1 MAKKKK
7 YYIIVSDDKKYT
19 HGAFEYSPE
28 GLQKAK
34 DYIKLISTRSDEKF
48 KIIEK

>member
-1 MAKKKK
+1 MTDKKK
-7 YYIIVSDDKKYT
+7 YYVIVSSDKKYT

-34 DYIKLISTRSDEKF
+34 DYIKVISIRSDEKF